1 MTCPLRPPPHPYVRI
16 FTRHDDLSTASSS
29 TSLRSDLHPPRCPVH
44 CVLLHILTLGS
55 SSATMTCPLRSPP
68 HPYARILLRHDDL
81 STASSSTSLR
91 SDLHPPRCPVHCVLL
106 HILTLG
112 SSSATMT
119 CPLRPP
125 PHPYVR
131 IFTRHDD
138 LSTASSSTS
147 LRSDLHPPRCPV
159 HCVLL
164 HILTLGSSSATMTCP
179 LRPPPHPYVRIFTRH
194 DVLSTAFSSTSLRSD
209 PPLPR

>member
-1 MTCPLRPPPHPYVRI
+1 MSCPLRSPPHPYVRI

-112 SSSATMT
+112 SSSS
-119 CPLRPP
+119 
-125 PHPYVR
+125 PHPSFLSFAVPCCVCHRMEDSMLALSHYGPPYIQHAR
-131 IFTRHDD
+131 IT
-138 LSTASSSTS
+138 T
-147 LRSDLHPPRCPV
+147 V
-159 HCVLL
+159 
-164 HILTLGSSSATMTCP
+164 
-179 LRPPPHPYVRIFTRH
+179 
-194 DVLSTAFSSTSLRSD
+194 
-209 PPLPR
+209 